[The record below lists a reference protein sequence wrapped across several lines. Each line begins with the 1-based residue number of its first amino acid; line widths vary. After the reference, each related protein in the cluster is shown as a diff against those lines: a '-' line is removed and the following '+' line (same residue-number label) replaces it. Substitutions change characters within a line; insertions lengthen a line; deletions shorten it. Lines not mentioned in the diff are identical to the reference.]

1 MSDTP
6 QQRPLSTAP
15 GFQPA
20 SSLPRSTHAPS
31 LSSNRNAGGGQ
42 RLPPKTGESSSTV
55 AAAPGGGPSAPA
67 PPSGPSKPVNRP
79 AASKNAI
86 VHSVLQRRNPIL
98 PLIRNVGL
106 EIGDIKADYQ
116 VGAHNGV
123 LFLSLKYHR
132 LHPEYI
138 HTRIEKI
145 QNVYKLRI
153 LLILCDINEHQ
164 QPLRELSK
172 LAIINE
178 LTILVA
184 FSNEEAAQYLTT
196 LKAYEHKS
204 ADSLKERV
212 RQTYQEQLEHVLTS
226 GRKVNKA
233 NAETLSATFGS
244 FASMVKQPNQAL
256 NNVKGIGAT
265 KTLSLYRAFN
275 EPFIAGA
282 GPKPPTVASSKQK
295 GTAATTTPKDDGERD
310 GPETTMSG
318 EPAKSIG
325 ASLELGEKT
334 SNDNEDSPPFRRQP
348 STPPTPKRP
357 DDRRLPSRSPSAERT
372 PPPDAVWHDPLDD
385 DEDDDDDI
393 EQPVAKKARV

>member
-1 MSDTP
+1 
-6 QQRPLSTAP
+6 
-15 GFQPA
+15 
-20 SSLPRSTHAPS
+20 
-31 LSSNRNAGGGQ
+31 
-42 RLPPKTGESSSTV
+42 
-55 AAAPGGGPSAPA
+55 
-67 PPSGPSKPVNRP
+67 
-79 AASKNAI
+79 
-86 VHSVLQRRNPIL
+86 
-98 PLIRNVGL
+98 
-106 EIGDIKADYQ
+106 
-116 VGAHNGV
+116 
-123 LFLSLKYHR
+123 
-132 LHPEYI
+132 
-138 HTRIEKI
+138 
-145 QNVYKLRI
+145 
-153 LLILCDINEHQ
+153 
-164 QPLRELSK
+164 
-172 LAIINE
+172 
-178 LTILVA
+178 
-184 FSNEEAAQYLTT
+184 
-196 LKAYEHKS
+196 
-204 ADSLKERV
+204 
-212 RQTYQEQLEHVLTS
+212 
-226 GRKVNKA
+226 
-233 NAETLSATFGS
+233 
-244 FASMVKQPNQAL
+244 MVKQPNQAL

-325 ASLELGEKT
+325 AVSVPTSPVILYQRTLTPPQSLELGEKT